1 MQIEKCKKMVK
12 CDFIGCQNLAD
23 YSFST
28 KGIIRKELSF
38 CNDCLKGM
46 YEEIAKLQV
55 PKAANSPFKLK
66 PRIKKEIK

>member
-1 MQIEKCKKMVK
+1 MQIEKCKKATK

-38 CNDCLKGM
+38 CDDCLKGM

-55 PKAANSPFKLK
+55 PKATNSPFKLK
-66 PRIKKEIK
+66 SRIKKEIK